1 MNRIAHSPGCI
12 LRPSRRDHCIE
23 FAITLAKCVD
33 MYVENI
39 CKLRA
44 ELEAELDQLKRVPP
58 GRQRREFY
66 DRMHWHKYL
75 KTCPAITAQIRDQC
89 DDDFTFPKLPDSLLA
104 APAPTIILSDDPSD
118 FAGLT

>member
-1 MNRIAHSPGCI
+1 MQELEKEKVLQQRCCAIKKFCI
-12 LRPSRRDHCIE
+12 MYG
-23 FAITLAKCVD
+23 VD
-33 MYVENI
+33 MYVEKI

-66 DRMHWHKYL
+66 DRMYWHKYL